1 MTQRPPITCANLAVQ
16 GECNAP
22 CVSFIPSWVPVAALL
37 VAGLTFAA
45 PALATEHE
53 AVEYGHVLTECYVS
67 GADTEAKAACLGE
80 MSTFCMETQDGGE
93 STLGMTSCLNAEADV
108 WDGFLND
115 EYRRTRDWARRADED
130 EAVLFPEY
138 AVRSDK
144 LLEAQRAWI
153 AFRDAECAL
162 DYAEWGSGSMRN
174 IAYADCRMTMT
185 ADRTIDLRQMREI
198 FE

>member
-1 MTQRPPITCANLAVQ
+1 MILLALIRPLRSLIAKSERGRALSVISTLLAM
-16 GECNAP
+16 A
-22 CVSFIPSWVPVAALL
+22 VPVQ
-37 VAGLTFAA
+37 
-45 PALATEHE
+45 ATEHE
-53 AVEYGHVLTECYVS
+53 VAEYGHVLTSCYLTA
-67 GADTEAKAACLGE
+67 ADTEGKAACLGQ
-80 MSTFCMETQDGGE
+80 MSTTCMDSQDGGH
-93 STLGMTSCLNAEADV
+93 STLGMTWCLSAEADV

-115 EYRRTRDWARRADED
+115 EYQATRGFARRADED
-130 EAVLFPEY
+130 EAVYFPEY
-138 AVRSDK
+138 AVRAEK

-185 ADRTIDLRQMREI
+185 AERTIELRRMREM